1 MYNCIPKLKN
11 KMLSVIIPIG
21 PPGSGKST
29 LNQELICKNITNYY
43 SSSRDDLY
51 GEIKKTNSSRKT
63 RKILYDRMIEFFNL
77 MIEKSRT
84 ENVIVYLDSCNTREK
99 IRNQFIEYLKPD
111 RIIFINFRYYNLDL
125 LLKKTLQRKE
135 HPTFP
140 TEEKE
145 QLEIIKKIVSS
156 ITFQEKEVPKSQ
168 IINITDIKQHINLI
182 KHLEEL
188 F

>member
-1 MYNCIPKLKN
+1 
-11 KMLSVIIPIG
+11 MLSVIIPIG

-29 LNQELICKNITNYY
+29 INKILLDKNLGNYY

-51 GEIKKTNSSRKT
+51 KEIKKTNSSRKT
-63 RKILYDRMIEFFNL
+63 RKILYDKMIEFFDL
-77 MIEKSRT
+77 MIEKSKK
-84 ENVIVYLDSCNTREK
+84 ENIIVYLDSCNAREK
-99 IRNQFIEYLKPD
+99 IRNQFIEYLKPN
-111 RIIFINFRYYNLDL
+111 RIIFINFRYTDLDL
-125 LLKKTLQRKE
+125 LLERTLHRKE

-140 TEEKE
+140 IEPKK
-145 QLEIIKKIVSS
+145 QIEIINKIVSS
-156 ITFQEKEVPKSQ
+156 ITFQETKVPKSQ

>member
-1 MYNCIPKLKN
+1 
-11 KMLSVIIPIG
+11 MLSVIIPIG

-29 LNQELICKNITNYY
+29 LNQELISKNIPNYY

-51 GEIKKTNSSRKT
+51 SEIKKTNSSRKT
-63 RKILYDRMIEFFNL
+63 RKILYDKMIEFFNL
-77 MIEKSRT
+77 MIEKSKT
-84 ENVIVYLDSCNTREK
+84 ENVIVYLDSCNAREE

-111 RIIFINFRYYNLDL
+111 RIIYINFRYSNSDL
-125 LLKKTLQRKE
+125 LLERTLQRKE

-140 TEEKE
+140 PEAKE
-145 QLEIIKKIVSS
+145 QLEIINKIVSS
-156 ITFQEKEVPKSQ
+156 ITFQETEVPKSQ
-168 IINITDIKQHINLI
+168 IINITDIKQYINLI